1 MIYVYDNTKRRFYE
15 MIDLAFPYL
24 LDLQF
29 CLAMK
34 SIDTLIIV
42 KKCIIYVH
50 CIRNFSTNK
59 RVNSFN

>member
-1 MIYVYDNTKRRFYE
+1 MIYEYDNTKRRFYE
-15 MIDLAFPYL
+15 MINLAFPYL

-34 SIDTLIIV
+34 SIDTSIIV
-42 KKCIIYVH
+42 KKCTIYV
-50 CIRNFSTNK
+50 RNFSTNK

>member
-1 MIYVYDNTKRRFYE
+1 MIYVYDNMKRRFYE

-29 CLAMK
+29 CLTMM

-42 KKCIIYVH
+42 KKCTVYVH
-50 CIRNFSTNK
+50 CI
-59 RVNSFN
+59 